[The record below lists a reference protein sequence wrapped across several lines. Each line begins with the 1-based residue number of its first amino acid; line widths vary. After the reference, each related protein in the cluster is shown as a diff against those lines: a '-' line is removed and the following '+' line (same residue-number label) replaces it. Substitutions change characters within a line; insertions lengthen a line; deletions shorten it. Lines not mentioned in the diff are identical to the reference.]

1 MSKKTKL
8 ESNIPNLDYGNL
20 MKLKYDGNWVNY
32 KQLCECLNIPYLT
45 SNSKTKQLNELNAVC
60 VIEKQGV
67 KYKITEVRPKKEVFK
82 EFDVEYNNITK
93 SGVYKIYK
101 DNLIYI
107 GQTTNFL
114 NRFRAHKYGDS
125 EVSNLI
131 KNGGRLK
138 IVAIENDLIIRK
150 QIEEKLIEKYS
161 LNPKYNCLNKYL
173 NRSIYTKKEK
183 CKYLTIR
190 INKSD
195 IDKVKN
201 LLDKNNID
209 YKE

>member
-45 SNSKTKQLNELNAVC
+45 SNSKTKQLNELESIC
-60 VIEKQGV
+60 EIKKQGT
-67 KYKITEVRPKKEVFK
+67 KYKILEVRPKKEVFK
-82 EFDVEYNNITK
+82 EFDVEYNNRTK

-114 NRFRAHKYGDS
+114 NRFREHKYGDS